1 MHHPPFTW
9 AHPIRRVI
17 DRTCRGGPWSSPSRR
32 RRILCEKR
40 LQRRFHKA
48 EKSAGNGN
56 MIVLLLSTTVAISPV
71 DEGKCSTK
79 PQRLPAAIGLLWVRK
94 QHQGFWVFQIRKQRK
109 RLALRIRK
117 RPLVCAFGIQIRY
130 MRRRHLLHRVY
141 ALLLQHCCS

>member
-1 MHHPPFTW
+1 
-9 AHPIRRVI
+9 
-17 DRTCRGGPWSSPSRR
+17 
-32 RRILCEKR
+32 
-40 LQRRFHKA
+40 
-48 EKSAGNGN
+48 

-117 RPLVCAFGIQIRY
+117 RPLVSDICVDDTCFIECMPFFFFSTVAVD
-130 MRRRHLLHRVY
+130 L
-141 ALLLQHCCS
+141 ST